1 MSALRSQTLT
11 LLAKDLKLEWRAKAR
26 LVAVAVFGLL
36 SLVVFSI
43 AVGPDSKAL
52 TAGAAGFLVIALLLS
67 STLALAES
75 FRVEQE
81 ARSLGIPLATLDE
94 QPAIDITIDGADEVD
109 PNLDVIKGGGGALLR
124 EKLVAQAS
132 RRMVVIVDESKLS
145 AQLGTKFYVPVEVVT
160 FGWESQAR
168 FLQTLGA
175 VVKLR
180 VKEGNPFVTD
190 QGNYILD
197 CTFGPIANAAQLA
210 QQLKQRT
217 GIVDSG
223 LFIGLVTDL
232 IVANASDGFGEQ

>member
-1 MSALRSQTLT
+1 MDTLELKKLAGYRAVDFVESGMVVGLGTGSTAIWAVRRIAEKLRNGELRQIIGVPT
-11 LLAKDLKLEWRAKAR
+11 
-26 LVAVAVFGLL
+26 
-36 SLVVFSI
+36 SI
-43 AVGPDSKAL
+43 V
-52 TAGAAGFLVIALLLS
+52 T
-67 STLALAES
+67 
-75 FRVEQE
+75 EQE

-109 PNLDVIKGGGGALLR
+109 PALDVIKGGGGALLR

-132 RRMVVIVDESKLS
+132 RRMLVIVDESKLS

-197 CTFGPIANAAQLA
+197 CTFGPIANATQLA

-232 IVANASDGFGEQ
+232 IVAKADGVEHRAKNAS

>member
-1 MSALRSQTLT
+1 MDTLELKKLAGYRAVDFVESGMVVGLGTGSTAIWAVRRIAEKLRNGELRQIIGVPT
-11 LLAKDLKLEWRAKAR
+11 
-26 LVAVAVFGLL
+26 
-36 SLVVFSI
+36 SI
-43 AVGPDSKAL
+43 V
-52 TAGAAGFLVIALLLS
+52 T
-67 STLALAES
+67 
-75 FRVEQE
+75 EQE

-109 PNLDVIKGGGGALLR
+109 PALDVIKGGGGALLR

-175 VVKLR
+175 AVKLR

-197 CTFGPIANAAQLA
+197 CTFGPIANATQLA

-232 IVANASDGFGEQ
+232 IVAKADGVEHRAKG

>member
-1 MSALRSQTLT
+1 MDTLELKKLAGYRAVDFVESGMVVGLGTGSTAIWAVRRIAEKLRNGELRQIIGVPT
-11 LLAKDLKLEWRAKAR
+11 
-26 LVAVAVFGLL
+26 
-36 SLVVFSI
+36 SI
-43 AVGPDSKAL
+43 V
-52 TAGAAGFLVIALLLS
+52 T
-67 STLALAES
+67 
-75 FRVEQE
+75 EQE

-109 PNLDVIKGGGGALLR
+109 PALDVIKGGGGALLR

-175 VVKLR
+175 EVKLR

-197 CTFGPIANAAQLA
+197 CTFGPIANATQLA

-232 IVANASDGFGEQ
+232 IVAKADGVEHRAKNAS

>member
-1 MSALRSQTLT
+1 MDTLELKKLAGYRAVDFVESGMVVGLGTGSTAIWAVRRIAEKLRNGELRQIIGVPT
-11 LLAKDLKLEWRAKAR
+11 
-26 LVAVAVFGLL
+26 
-36 SLVVFSI
+36 SI
-43 AVGPDSKAL
+43 V
-52 TAGAAGFLVIALLLS
+52 T
-67 STLALAES
+67 
-75 FRVEQE
+75 EQE

-232 IVANASDGFGEQ
+232 IVAKADGVEHRAKG

>member
-1 MSALRSQTLT
+1 MDTLELKKLAGYRAVDFVESGMVVGLGTGSTAIWAVRRIAEKLRNGELRQIIGVPT
-11 LLAKDLKLEWRAKAR
+11 
-26 LVAVAVFGLL
+26 
-36 SLVVFSI
+36 SI
-43 AVGPDSKAL
+43 V
-52 TAGAAGFLVIALLLS
+52 T
-67 STLALAES
+67 
-75 FRVEQE
+75 EQE

-109 PNLDVIKGGGGALLR
+109 PAIDVINGGGGLLLR

-197 CTFGPIANAAQLA
+197 CTFGPIANATQLA

-232 IVANASDGFGEQ
+232 IVAKADGVEHRAKG

>member
-1 MSALRSQTLT
+1 MDTLELKKLAGYRAVDFVESGMVVGLGTGSTAIWAVRRIAEKLRNGELRQIIGVPT
-11 LLAKDLKLEWRAKAR
+11 
-26 LVAVAVFGLL
+26 
-36 SLVVFSI
+36 SI
-43 AVGPDSKAL
+43 V
-52 TAGAAGFLVIALLLS
+52 T
-67 STLALAES
+67 
-75 FRVEQE
+75 EQE

-109 PNLDVIKGGGGALLR
+109 PALDVIKGGGGALLR

-132 RRMVVIVDESKLS
+132 RRMLVIVDESKLS

-197 CTFGPIANAAQLA
+197 CTFGPIANATQLA

-232 IVANASDGFGEQ
+232 IVAKADGVEHRAKG

>member
-1 MSALRSQTLT
+1 MDTLELKKLAGYRAVDFVESGMVVGLGTGSTAIWAVRRIAEKLRNGELRQIIGVPT
-11 LLAKDLKLEWRAKAR
+11 
-26 LVAVAVFGLL
+26 
-36 SLVVFSI
+36 SI
-43 AVGPDSKAL
+43 V
-52 TAGAAGFLVIALLLS
+52 T
-67 STLALAES
+67 
-75 FRVEQE
+75 EQE

-160 FGWESQAR
+160 FGWGSQAR

-197 CTFGPIANAAQLA
+197 CTFGPIANATQLA

-232 IVANASDGFGEQ
+232 IVAKADGVEHRAKG

>member
-1 MSALRSQTLT
+1 MDTLELKKLAGYRAVDFVESGMVVGLGTGSTAIWAVRRIAEKLRNGELRQIIGVPT
-11 LLAKDLKLEWRAKAR
+11 
-26 LVAVAVFGLL
+26 
-36 SLVVFSI
+36 SI
-43 AVGPDSKAL
+43 V
-52 TAGAAGFLVIALLLS
+52 T
-67 STLALAES
+67 
-75 FRVEQE
+75 EQE

-94 QPAIDITIDGADEVD
+94 QPAIAITIDGADEVD
-109 PNLDVIKGGGGALLR
+109 PALDVIKGGGGALLR

-132 RRMVVIVDESKLS
+132 RRMIVIVDESKLS

-197 CTFGPIANAAQLA
+197 CTFGPIANATQLA

-232 IVANASDGFGEQ
+232 IVAKADGVEHRAKNAS

>member
-1 MSALRSQTLT
+1 MDTLELKKLAGYRAVDFVESGMVVGLGTGSTAIWAVRRIAEKLRNGELRQIIGVPT
-11 LLAKDLKLEWRAKAR
+11 
-26 LVAVAVFGLL
+26 
-36 SLVVFSI
+36 SI
-43 AVGPDSKAL
+43 V
-52 TAGAAGFLVIALLLS
+52 T
-67 STLALAES
+67 
-75 FRVEQE
+75 EQE
-81 ARSLGIPLATLDE
+81 ARSLGIPLAPLDE

-109 PNLDVIKGGGGALLR
+109 PALDVIKGGGGALLR

-180 VKEGNPFVTD
+180 AKEGNPFVTD

-197 CTFGPIANAAQLA
+197 CTFGPIANATQLA

-232 IVANASDGFGEQ
+232 IVAKADGVEHRAKV